1 MDNFTERLL
10 TITSGCRDD
19 MHEPDEQGVSA
30 TMAGYSLD
38 NAMGDYIDQRAVTGG
53 YQEYVVIIKRTG
65 RTPELFNL
73 ASLIALARIGAASDE
88 GKRIFDN

>member
-1 MDNFTERLL
+1 MTERLL
-10 TITSGCRDD
+10 GITSGCRDD

-30 TMAGYSLD
+30 HIVGYSLD
-38 NAMGDYIDQRAVTGG
+38 NAMGDYVDQRAVAGG
-53 YQEYVVIIKRTG
+53 YQEYVIVIKRSG

-73 ASLIALARIGAASDE
+73 ASLIALARIGAATEE